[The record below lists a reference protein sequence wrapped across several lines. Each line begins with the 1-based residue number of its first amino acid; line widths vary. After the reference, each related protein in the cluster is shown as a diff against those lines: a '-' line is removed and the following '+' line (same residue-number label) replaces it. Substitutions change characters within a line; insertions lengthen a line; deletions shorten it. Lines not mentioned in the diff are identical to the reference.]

1 MESSEF
7 LAAKRRL
14 MREASP
20 SSGDDLDG
28 MSMDFDAYLWHS
40 PVVREV
46 KVRHTGDTNSLIVAT
61 CVPVGGRSEA
71 EIGAGLE
78 QVWLQDLRYR
88 YFEAHMVT
96 LAEGRVQLDV
106 ITQIALNDF
115 YVTATIVAETSKS
128 HTAR

>member
-7 LAAKRRL
+7 LAAKQRL
-14 MREASP
+14 MREAFP

-61 CVPVGGRSEA
+61 CVPVCGHSEA

-78 QVWLQDLRYR
+78 QVWLQDLSYR

-115 YVTATIVAETSKS
+115 YVTATIMAETSSS
-128 HTAR
+128 HGVR